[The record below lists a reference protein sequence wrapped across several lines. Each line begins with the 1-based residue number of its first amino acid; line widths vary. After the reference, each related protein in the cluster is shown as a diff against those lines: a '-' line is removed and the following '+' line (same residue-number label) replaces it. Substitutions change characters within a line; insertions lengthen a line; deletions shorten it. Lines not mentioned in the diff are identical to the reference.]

1 MAAREAENHPCV
13 DAFRTWLERLGTG
26 CRFASHLASNAL
38 IHYELVT
45 DPLTAEWV
53 KVLDAHFDQAASE
66 KKVVVTIL
74 PSLAWPS
81 EIAEAL
87 VVLASMGRWSC
98 TRVPSK
104 RDEAAGNGLVRLHW
118 RNAAGSD
125 ASAMGLAPL
134 RCMPITRR
142 APFVA
147 VVLWPGGRDNPWP
160 IPPNGKGA
168 PRPTDDPIGVVD
180 IAHGLAENHYGERWT
195 TTRADVKKMVDY
207 ESEDL
212 KLLRD
217 IAFRLPLD
225 VVVRHFGA

>member
-104 RDEAAGNGLVRLHW
+104 RDEAAGNGLSILFTKQE
-118 RNAAGSD
+118 
-125 ASAMGLAPL
+125 LL
-134 RCMPITRR
+134 
-142 APFVA
+142 
-147 VVLWPGGRDNPWP
+147 
-160 IPPNGKGA
+160 
-168 PRPTDDPIGVVD
+168 GV
-180 IAHGLAENHYGERWT
+180 
-195 TTRADVKKMVDY
+195 
-207 ESEDL
+207 
-212 KLLRD
+212 LRD
-217 IAFRLPLD
+217 FFRSARSRD
-225 VVVRHFGA
+225 RHHLNLSNA